1 MTNDGQ
7 ASKITLSDFLKI
19 GQNPTTLGMPEGF
32 RLVSYFPFCILSFA
46 MNRTMENM
54 GKPLIVMEFKTVWW
68 H

>member
-19 GQNPTTLGMPEGF
+19 SQNPMTLGMPASC

-54 GKPLIVMEFKTVWW
+54 GKQLIVMGFKTI
-68 H
+68 